1 MTGIFLILV
10 VGLWLWACIAMTR
23 GLLRR
28 WKGRVWAMPAACVA
42 FTALLVA
49 PVSDEIVGGF
59 QFRAL
64 CEKNSAFLLAV
75 ANPAGRTTTYSS
87 SPLNEVVSGTAIK
100 IYHTGDKY
108 RDAQSGELV
117 VRSNLFVAEG
127 GVLIRALGISEGNAP
142 LTIGVPSCSP
152 EKARGERVS
161 RTLKFSVIN

>member
-64 CEKNSAFLLAV
+64 CEKNQLSFSASQIQQAEQQRTQAV
-75 ANPAGRTTTYSS
+75 
-87 SPLNEVVSGTAIK
+87 
-100 IYHTGDKY
+100 H
-108 RDAQSGELV
+108 
-117 VRSNLFVAEG
+117 
-127 GVLIRALGISEGNAP
+127 
-142 LTIGVPSCSP
+142 
-152 EKARGERVS
+152 
-161 RTLKFSVIN
+161 